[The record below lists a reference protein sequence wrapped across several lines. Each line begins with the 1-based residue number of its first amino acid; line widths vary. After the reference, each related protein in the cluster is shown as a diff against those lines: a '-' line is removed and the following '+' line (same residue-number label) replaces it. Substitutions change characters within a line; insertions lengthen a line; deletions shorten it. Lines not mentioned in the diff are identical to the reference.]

1 MPICYFDCFAGI
13 SGDMTLGA
21 LVDAGLPLEDLK
33 RELSKLNVD
42 GFTISAAKVVKNG
55 ITGTKV
61 TVTTEEQKAHR
72 HLRHIREILEAG
84 ALSES
89 VKRRSLAVFET
100 LAEAEATIHNT
111 TPEKIHFHEV
121 GALDAIV
128 DVVGAVVGLE
138 LLGIERLVVSPIGV
152 GTGYVDCQHGRI
164 PVPAPATL
172 EILKGIPLRATGIE
186 AELTTPT
193 GAAIVRTLADEFGP
207 GPDFTPDRIG
217 YGAGQRDLPI
227 PNLLRIVIGEQK
239 SNDFEID
246 RVDQVEA
253 NIDDMPPERFEF
265 VMERL
270 MEQGA
275 LDVLL
280 VPVIMK
286 KSRPAVMLQ
295 ALSRPADTETLLN
308 TIFRETTTLG
318 VRLCPV
324 ERRKLPRVMHEVMT
338 SIGKVRIKVSR
349 LGGEIRDLAPEYEDC
364 KRLAREHDVPLREVF
379 ELARQAALDQLK
391 F

>member
-1 MPICYFDCFAGI
+1 MAIAYFDCFAGI

-21 LVDAGLPLEDLK
+21 LVDAGLSLEDLK
-33 RELSKLNVD
+33 RELAKLNVD
-42 GFTISAAKVVKNG
+42 GFTIEAAKIVKNG

-72 HLRHIREILEAG
+72 HLRHIREIIEAS
-84 ALSES
+84 ALSET
-89 VKRRSLAVFET
+89 VKKRSLAVFET
-100 LAEAEATIHNT
+100 LAVAEATIHNT

-138 LLGIERLVVSPIGV
+138 LLGIDRLVVSPIGV

-207 GPDFTPDRIG
+207 GPDFAPDRVG
-217 YGAGQRDLPI
+217 YGAGTRDLTI
-227 PNLLRIVIGEQK
+227 PNLLRVVIGRTE
-239 SNDFEID
+239 SNDYEID
-246 RVDQVEA
+246 RVDQIEA
-253 NIDDMPPERFEF
+253 NIDDLPPERFEF

-270 MEQGA
+270 LEQGA

-280 VPVIMK
+280 IPVIMK

-295 ALSRPADTETLLN
+295 VLARSTDTETLLK
-308 TIFRETTTLG
+308 TVFQETTTLG
-318 VRLCPV
+318 VRLRSV
-324 ERRKLPRVMHEVMT
+324 ERRKLPRAIREVET
-338 SIGKVRIKVSR
+338 SIGKVRVKVSR

-364 KRLAREHDVPLREVF
+364 KRLAREHDLSLGKVY
-379 ELARQAALDQLK
+379 ELARQAALDQLE
-391 F
+391 